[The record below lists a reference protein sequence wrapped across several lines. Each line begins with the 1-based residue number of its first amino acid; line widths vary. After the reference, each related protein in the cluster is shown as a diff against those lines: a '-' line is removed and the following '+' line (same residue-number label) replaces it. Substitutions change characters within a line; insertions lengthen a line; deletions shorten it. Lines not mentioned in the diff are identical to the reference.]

1 MSNRILYNDGFIIL
15 EQDFKY
21 FPELKLLYLLFF
33 IDPKNLVDNV
43 NIKTKETITYFD
55 SQYPLVRLFSQVSI
69 YDNWAKMSVSQR
81 NVFYGNVVDSNRD
94 ICELIDYSLKIETT
108 DSLIDV
114 LKKCQFIVQENITI
128 DFPTVMVP
136 IGKLSSR
143 YENYYILNSLKF
155 DEPKNN
161 LYLSNELSIEF
172 NEIFLYNY
180 GAFGG
185 WTNIWNSVFSAL
197 NSNEIFI
204 GGKAEGNITLETVEY
219 LKKHLVKKSEAETYI
234 NQQNSILMQEFFED
248 TNLLEVQ
255 EKLTNQQRKRSIK
268 EDLMGP
274 IALDHD
280 DQNIIKNVNSILGEH
295 LTELKEML
303 RDQSKKGRNFVQDEK
318 KYQAMLLKIF
328 PYIFP
333 QYTHFIREF
342 KFKID
347 GNSHKNSDIPD
358 FLALNS
364 DLSVDVIEIKTPYK
378 KIFTKTRYREN
389 YIFDREVLG
398 LITQTQKYIYNLERN
413 SVREET
419 NILQK
424 FQENPDFSI
433 PELNIASP
441 KGIVIVGRGPQND
454 PTLSSTEKR
463 EMNLSLS
470 IMKNRYQDILDFL
483 TFDDVVDRIERVI
496 ARSTSH
502 IDILD

>member
-1 MSNRILYNDGFIIL
+1 MSKRIIYKNGFIIL

-21 FPELKLLYLLFF
+21 IPEIKLLYLLFF
-33 IDPKNLVDNV
+33 IDPKKLVDTV
-43 NIKTKETITYFD
+43 NIGTKEAINYFD

-69 YDNWAKMSVSQR
+69 YDNWVKISVSQR
-81 NVFYGNVVDSNRD
+81 YALYRNVVDSNID
-94 ICELIDYSLKIETT
+94 LCEVIDYSLEIDKT

-114 LKKCQFIVQENITI
+114 LRKCKFIVQENTTS
-128 DFPTVMVP
+128 DFPTVMIP
-136 IGKLSSR
+136 IGKLSAI

-155 DEPKNN
+155 DEEKNN
-161 LYLSNELSIEF
+161 LYLSDELSLGF

-180 GAFGG
+180 GTFGG

-197 NSNEIFI
+197 NSHEIFI
-204 GGKAEGNITLETVEY
+204 GGKAEESIALETVKF

-268 EDLMGP
+268 DDVMGP

-280 DQNIIKNVNSILGEH
+280 DQNIIKTVNNILEEH
-295 LTELKEML
+295 LNELKSML
-303 RDQSKKGRNFVQDEK
+303 SDQSKKGRNFVQNEK
-318 KYQAMLLKIF
+318 KYQVMLLKIF

-342 KFKID
+342 EFKID
-347 GNSHKNSDIPD
+347 GNSQKNTDIPD

-378 KIFTKTRYREN
+378 RIFTKTRYREN

-413 SVREET
+413 SVQEEE
-419 NILQK
+419 NILKK
-424 FQENPDFSI
+424 FQEKPDFSGSEI
-433 PELNIASP
+433 NIASP

-454 PTLSSTEKR
+454 PKLSTDEKK
-463 EMNLSLS
+463 EINLSLS

>member
-1 MSNRILYNDGFIIL
+1 MSKRIICKNGFIIL
-15 EQDFKY
+15 EQDFEY
-21 FPELKLLYLLFF
+21 IPEIKLLYLLFF
-33 IDPKNLVDNV
+33 IDP
-43 NIKTKETITYFD
+43 IKLADTLDIRDKEAINYFD

-69 YDNWAKMSVSQR
+69 YDNWVQMTVAQRFALYR
-81 NVFYGNVVDSNRD
+81 NVFDSNTNL
-94 ICELIDYSLKIETT
+94 CEVIDDSLKIHKT

-114 LKKCQFIVQENITI
+114 LKKCKFIVQEYTNI
-128 DFPTVMVP
+128 DCLTVILP
-136 IGKLSSR
+136 IGKLSAS

-161 LYLSNELSIEF
+161 LYLSDELSLGF

-180 GAFGG
+180 GTFGG

-197 NSNEIFI
+197 NSHEIFI
-204 GGKAEGNITLETVEY
+204 GGKAEGNTTLEKVKF

-234 NQQNSILMQEFFED
+234 NQQNSILMQDFFED

-255 EKLTNQQRKRSIK
+255 EKLTNQQKKRSIK
-268 EDLMGP
+268 KEFMGP
-274 IALDHD
+274 IALDHN
-280 DQNIIKNVNSILGEH
+280 DQHVIKTVNNILEEH
-295 LTELKEML
+295 LTELNTML
-303 RDQSKKGRNFVQDEK
+303 SDQSKKGNYFVQNEK
-318 KYQAMLLKIF
+318 KYQEMLLKIF

-333 QYTHFIREF
+333 QYTHFISEF

-347 GNSHKNSDIPD
+347 GNSQKDSDIPD

-378 KIFTKTRYREN
+378 QIFTKNRYRGN
-389 YIFDREVLG
+389 YVFDHEVLG

-413 SVREET
+413 SVREEK

-424 FQENPDFSI
+424 FQKKANFSGSEI
-433 PELNIASP
+433 NIASP
-441 KGIVIVGRGPQND
+441 KGIVIVGRGPQKD
-454 PTLSSTEKR
+454 ETLSSTEKR

-483 TFDDVVDRIERVI
+483 TFDDVVDRVKRVI

-502 IDILD
+502 IDILE